1 MAWCPVVAL
10 GKRGRFVGRWRTSPQ
25 ATEISLAQKKHAAL
39 GSSPRSA
46 LASKRSSCSPMVC
59 ESHALA
65 IKVLRERAQGPRGVQ
80 TRGDEGQLAKKDRG
94 TWQAILSLAL
104 SPINERTAQPGA
116 PRRKHPVL
124 GKGNGRIWGIHD
136 SSVPANRAG
145 RAGLKEARREK
156 KSEEGKKI
164 KFVRSELFFS
174 PPHS

>member
-25 ATEISLAQKKHAAL
+25 ATEISLAQKKHTAL

-59 ESHALA
+59 ESHAMA

-94 TWQAILSLAL
+94 TWQAILSLLL
-104 SPINERTAQPGA
+104 SRPITNAPLSLAPPGA
-116 PRRKHPVL
+116 STQFS
-124 GKGNGRIWGIHD
+124 GKVMVASGAFMILLSRPTGPG
-136 SSVPANRAG
+136 
-145 RAGLKEARREK
+145 ARD
-156 KSEEGKKI
+156 
-164 KFVRSELFFS
+164 
-174 PPHS
+174 